1 MAGRRRPATRMRRS
15 QAWTPSGASPSSRQP
30 SCGWLD
36 PRPERNTMTDSTP
49 TDDARN
55 GGAQQDDSAAAD
67 DTAAETGPASPEE
80 GAAARAADEA
90 RSEERR
96 DGQGGGRTWRARG
109 ASGKY

>member
-15 QAWTPSGASPSSRQP
+15 QAWTPSGASPSSRRP

-67 DTAAETGPASPEE
+67 DTAAETGSESPEE
-80 GAAARAADEA
+80 GGAAADA
-90 RSEERR
+90 RSEEHTSELQSLMRNSY
-96 DGQGGGRTWRARG
+96 AVFCL
-109 ASGKY
+109 KKK